1 MSEGESGQLLRNIEN
16 AAIITSATAATTIP
30 MVPAMK
36 RKSMSTI
43 FISPGYRPSNGLQ
56 HAQNRGL
63 ALIDFIHHIPSA
75 AVGKYGH
82 GYPRPAPQYA
92 RPCVGTRLAEAN
104 VTGIRFDSQ
113 GVEVPTESVATH
125 PPFDRLALAAGSRG
139 AGDSG
144 RAFDSEVTRI
154 GLASRLVGRASRRR
168 KRGKTT

>member
-1 MSEGESGQLLRNIEN
+1 MSEGESRS
-16 AAIITSATAATTIP
+16 TSPEYRECGNNHECDGCHHHSNGACNEEKIH
-30 MVPAMK
+30 VHHLH
-36 RKSMSTI
+36 
-43 FISPGYRPSNGLQ
+43 ISWLSAFNGLQ

-92 RPCVGTRLAEAN
+92 RPCVGMRLAEAN

-125 PPFDRLALAAGSRG
+125 PHSTGSPWPREAAAPAIQAVPS
-139 AGDSG
+139 
-144 RAFDSEVTRI
+144 I
-154 GLASRLVGRASRRR
+154 R
-168 KRGKTT
+168 K